1 MDESVLEDIGLTHAE
16 IKVYLALLELG
27 SSSAGLILEKSGLH
41 NSVVHRNLDRL
52 IEKGLITYVME
63 GKKKHYQ
70 AVNPK
75 LLVDF
80 LEGKKRRFMSVL
92 PELLEK
98 QKLAKKKPEA
108 VIYRGKNG
116 IREMMYHLIDTNMKE
131 DFSYGGGQKSDEVM
145 GTHFWDGIQ
154 IRKAEKK
161 IKSRLL
167 FHESLRWWGSKQ
179 GRKQLTEV
187 RYTSKEFEGLTE
199 TNVCGNRVGI
209 IIWLDNPYGILIE
222 EELAAKSYRKFFD
235 VLWKSAKP

>member
-1 MDESVLEDIGLTHAE
+1 MDESILEDIGLTHAE

-27 SSSAGLILEKSGLH
+27 SSSAGLILEKSNLH

-75 LLVDF
+75 LLVAF
-80 LEGKKRRFMSVL
+80 LDEKKGRFMSVL

-108 VIYRGKNG
+108 VIYRGKRG
-116 IREMMYHLIDTNMKE
+116 IRELLYGMLDTDVKE
-131 DFSYGGGQKSDEVM
+131 DVAYGGGQKSDEVM
-145 GTHFWDGIQ
+145 GTYFWDGFYARK
-154 IRKAEKK
+154 IRKK

-167 FHESLRWWGSKQ
+167 FHESLRWWGSKM

-199 TNVCGNRVGI
+199 TIVSGNRVGI
-209 IIWLDNPYGILIE
+209 IIWLDNPYGILID
-222 EELAAKSYRKFFD
+222 EELAAKSYRKFFE
-235 VLWKSAKP
+235 VLWKSARD